1 MAMPREELL
10 AMLNCEGALVNLQ
23 KLLKTE
29 TLPPTGDDVNNH
41 IHTTYSFSPYS
52 PTAAV
57 YFARKAGLCTC
68 GLMDH
73 DSIAGAEEFLQ
84 AAALAGMAATI
95 GMECRVSFKD
105 TPFATRRINN
115 PDQDGVAYMAMHG
128 VPHNRAHEL
137 NDRYAPYREKRNVRN
152 RKMVE
157 AVTA

>member
-1 MAMPREELL
+1 MIDLQILKRLNAPTREQRLEHLR
-10 AMLNCEGALVNLQ
+10 EI
-23 KLLKTE
+23 
-29 TLPPTGDDVNNH
+29 LPTAEFPPAVPEYINNP

-95 GMECRVSFKD
+95 GM
-105 TPFATRRINN
+105 
-115 PDQDGVAYMAMHG
+115 
-128 VPHNRAHEL
+128 
-137 NDRYAPYREKRNVRN
+137 
-152 RKMVE
+152 
-157 AVTA
+157 